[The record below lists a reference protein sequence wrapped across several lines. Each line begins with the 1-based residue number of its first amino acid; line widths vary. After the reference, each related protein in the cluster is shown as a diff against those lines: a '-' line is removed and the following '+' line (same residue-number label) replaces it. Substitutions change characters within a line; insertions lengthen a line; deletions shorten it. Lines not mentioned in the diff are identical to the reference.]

1 MSAFQ
6 PMEAGLSRQGPMRRI
21 IIWWYVRSIC
31 QEIHAAVLA
40 DWFGVELEEMPWFA
54 PSYNVAPQS
63 VQPVVRLN
71 RDSGHRE
78 LRRCAGAGAVLA
90 KDAKFGYS
98 TINARAEEAAAKPAY
113 REALKKRRCLVPAD
127 AFYEWQRIDKKTKHP
142 FAFALKSGEPYAM
155 AGLWEHW
162 QPKEGA
168 ALETFTILTTDPNEL
183 MEPIHNRMPVIL
195 ARRDY
200 ERWLE
205 PGDLAR
211 PPVDL
216 LRPYP
221 AEEMTAWPVS
231 DRVGNVRN
239 NDPQLL
245 EQC

>member
-1 MSAFQ
+1 
-6 PMEAGLSRQGPMRRI
+6 
-21 IIWWYVRSIC
+21 
-31 QEIHAAVLA
+31 
-40 DWFGVELEEMPWFA
+40 MPWFA

-63 VQPVVRLN
+63 VQPIVLLN
-71 RDSGHRE
+71 RDSGRRE
-78 LRRCAGAGAVLA
+78 FALQRWGLVPFWA

-98 TINARAEEAAAKPAY
+98 TINARAEEVLAKPAY
-113 REALKKRRCLVPAD
+113 REAMKKRRCLVPAD

-183 MEPIHNRMPVIL
+183 MEPVHNRMPVIL
-195 ARRDY
+195 EPRDY
-200 ERWLE
+200 NRWLD
-205 PGDLAR
+205 PGNAAR

-216 LRPYP
+216 LRPFP
-221 AEEMTAWPVS
+221 AEKMRVWPVS

-239 NDPQLL
+239 NDAQLL
-245 EQC
+245 EEARMPAGPLFN

>member
-1 MSAFQ
+1 MCGRFA
-6 PMEAGLSRQGPMRRI
+6 RR
-21 IIWWYVRSIC
+21 ST
-31 QEIHAAVLA
+31 QEVLA
-40 DWFGVELEEMPWFA
+40 DWFGVELEDMPWFA

-63 VQPVVRLN
+63 VQPIVLLN
-71 RDSGHRE
+71 RDSGRRE
-78 LRRCAGAGAVLA
+78 FALQRWGLVPFWA

-98 TINARAEEAAAKPAY
+98 TINARAEEVLAKPAY
-113 REALKKRRCLVPAD
+113 REAMKKRRCLVPAD

-183 MEPIHNRMPVIL
+183 MEPVHNRMPVIL
-195 ARRDY
+195 EPRDY
-200 ERWLE
+200 NRWLD
-205 PGDLAR
+205 PGNAAR

-216 LRPYP
+216 LRPFP
-221 AEEMTAWPVS
+221 AEKMRVWPVS

-239 NDPQLL
+239 NDAQLL
-245 EQC
+245 EEARMPAGPLFN